1 MYFRSGWK
9 MCRSWERMW
18 QWRMNCTSMAVES
31 CLTSQSV
38 TQSQNLRS
46 SCELTAGFSPHYN
59 NPWTNRSVYVCNHF
73 DFLLI
78 FFSRHKT
85 ISLRDIDSLHEDN
98 MYMCIWYLIH
108 VIIYVHV
115 CIYMSIWDLFVKQF
129 TSDSLVHVQSH
140 FQILYFSSPWE
151 LNIRGLSSIN
161 QSFIFY
167 A

>member
-1 MYFRSGWK
+1 MENVSVLGEDVTVKDELYINGGRILPHKSI
-9 MCRSWERMW
+9 SDSVPEPQIIMW
-18 QWRMNCTSMAVES
+18 THHWTP
-31 CLTSQSV
+31 LP
-38 TQSQNLRS
+38 
-46 SCELTAGFSPHYN
+46 PHNN

-73 DFLLI
+73 NFSLL

-85 ISLRDIDSLHEDN
+85 ISLRVINSLQEDN
-98 MYMCIWYLIH
+98 MYLIFN
-108 VIIYVHV
+108 
-115 CIYMSIWDLFVKQF
+115 IYMSIWDLFVNQF
-129 TSDSLVHVQSH
+129 TPDSLVDVQSH

>member
-1 MYFRSGWK
+1 MENVSVLGEDVTVKDELYINGGRILPHKSI
-9 MCRSWERMW
+9 SDSVPEPQIIMW
-18 QWRMNCTSMAVES
+18 THRRIFPHTTIIHGRTDLCTFA
-31 CLTSQSV
+31 TIF
-38 TQSQNLRS
+38 T
-46 SCELTAGFSPHYN
+46 Y
-59 NPWTNRSVYVCNHF
+59 
-73 DFLLI
+73 

-85 ISLRDIDSLHEDN
+85 ISLRDIDSLHEDS

-115 CIYMSIWDLFVKQF
+115 CIYISICDLFVKQF
-129 TSDSLVHVQSH
+129 TPDSLVDVQSH